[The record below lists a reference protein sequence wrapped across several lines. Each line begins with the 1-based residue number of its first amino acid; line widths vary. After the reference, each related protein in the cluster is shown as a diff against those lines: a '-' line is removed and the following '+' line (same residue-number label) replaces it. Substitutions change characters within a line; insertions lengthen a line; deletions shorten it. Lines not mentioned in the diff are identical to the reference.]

1 MKLNKAIV
9 ISIVAHL
16 FLIALL
22 AFNFHFSKIKPKASN
37 NHRQM
42 NATAVNAASVKN
54 LLKNIKQKDIDKKNR
69 EIERL
74 RKTRLK
80 KEDERKKKLEQEKK
94 AEDKKR
100 RKIQAED
107 EKKNKKKIAAD
118 NKKKR
123 IADEK
128 AHNKKIALEKK
139 KKEEKRKA
147 AEAEKKRKAKEKAE
161 AEKKRKKKLE
171 DERKRKEAEEQA
183 AMEREMDLQMAA
195 ETEELNAAHRQQ
207 VMTEVDKYRLLI
219 ENKIQRNWI
228 EPEGKGFCNFRMKL
242 APGGLVLNVISVSGD
257 QLHCET
263 GQRAVYKSEP
273 LPVSSDPDVF
283 AELKDSYFQ
292 LKNSD
297 DE

>member
-1 MKLNKAIV
+1 MKLNKAIA
-9 ISIVAHL
+9 ISIIAHL
-16 FLIALL
+16 FVMAVFAL
-22 AFNFHFSKIKPKASN
+22 NFHFSKIKPKTSN

-54 LLKNIKQKDIDKKNR
+54 LLKNIKQKDIDKKNN

-74 RKTRLK
+74 RKARLK
-80 KEDERKKKLEQEKK
+80 KEAQRKKKVEQQKK

-107 EKKNKKKIAAD
+107 EQKKKKKAAAD

-139 KKEEKRKA
+139 KKEERRKT
-147 AEAEKKRKAKEKAE
+147 AEAEKKRKAKEKAD
-161 AEKKRKKKLE
+161 AEKKRKKKVE
-171 DERKRKEAEEQA
+171 DEIRRQEAEEQA
-183 AMEREMDLQMAA
+183 AMEREMELQMAA
-195 ETEELNAAHRQQ
+195 ETEALNAAHQQQ

-228 EPEGKGFCNFRMKL
+228 EPENKGFCDFRMKL
-242 APGGLVLNVISVSGD
+242 APGGLVLSVTSVSGD

-263 GQRAVYKSEP
+263 GQRAIYKAEP

-292 LKNSD
+292 LNNSD

>member
-1 MKLNKAIV
+1 MKLNKAII
-9 ISIVAHL
+9 ISIVAHI

-22 AFNFHFSKIKPKASN
+22 ALNFHFSKIKPKASN
-37 NHRQM
+37 NQRQM
-42 NATAVNAASVKN
+42 NAMAVNAASVKN
-54 LLKNIKQKDIDKKNR
+54 LLKNIKQKNINIKNK

-74 RKTRLK
+74 RKINKQKDDLK
-80 KEDERKKKLEQEKK
+80 KKKFEQEKK

-100 RKIQAED
+100 RK
-107 EKKNKKKIAAD
+107 EKEEYEQQKKKKTASN

-128 AHNKKIALEKK
+128 ARNKKIALEKK
-139 KKEEKRKA
+139 NKEDQRKA
-147 AEAEKKRKAKEKAE
+147 AEAEKKLKAKEKAE

-171 DERKRKEAEEQA
+171 DEKKRKEAEAQA
-183 AMEREMDLQMAA
+183 AIERDMELQMAA
-195 ETEELNAAHRQQ
+195 ETEELNVAHRQQ
-207 VMTEVDKYRLLI
+207 VMTEVVKYRLLI

-228 EPEGKGFCNFRMKL
+228 APEKKGFCNFRMKL
-242 APGGLVLNVISVSGD
+242 APGGLVLNVINVSGD

-263 GQRAVYKSEP
+263 GQRAIYKAEP

-292 LKNSD
+292 LENLD